1 MIETISHPSNRF
13 TWALLAFQ
21 GGYVNA
27 GGLLCLHIFVS
38 HVTGFSTLFSKEL
51 ISQSYMKSIYFL
63 AVPFFFLLG
72 AFFSSIF
79 TEVRKSRNQSPIYIQ
94 ILLTI
99 SFIFFLVAGLGQGG
113 YFGHFGE
120 PFENLNDFF
129 LLSLLA
135 LSCGAQ
141 NAIITHYS
149 GTIIRTT
156 HLTGITTDLGIGL
169 AKYFFS
175 KDEVEGRM
183 NKLRIDLI
191 VSFIIG
197 SLMGVVFFPKLKFLG
212 FVVPAFLSLIIGYKL
227 YKSRLELTQK
237 KL

>member
-1 MIETISHPSNRF
+1 
-13 TWALLAFQ
+13 
-21 GGYVNA
+21 
-27 GGLLCLHIFVS
+27 
-38 HVTGFSTLFSKEL
+38 
-51 ISQSYMKSIYFL
+51 
-63 AVPFFFLLG
+63 
-72 AFFSSIF
+72 
-79 TEVRKSRNQSPIYIQ
+79 
-94 ILLTI
+94 
-99 SFIFFLVAGLGQGG
+99 
-113 YFGHFGE
+113 
-120 PFENLNDFF
+120 
-129 LLSLLA
+129 
-135 LSCGAQ
+135 
-141 NAIITHYS
+141 
-149 GTIIRTT
+149 
-156 HLTGITTDLGIGL
+156 GIGL